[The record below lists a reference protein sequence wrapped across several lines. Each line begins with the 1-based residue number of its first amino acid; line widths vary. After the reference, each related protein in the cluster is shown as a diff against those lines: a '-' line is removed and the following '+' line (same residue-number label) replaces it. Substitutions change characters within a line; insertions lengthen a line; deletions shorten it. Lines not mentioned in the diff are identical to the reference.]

1 MSLVEDLM
9 REMQDLQ
16 AANKELQRKMSELI
30 SEVSTFVIIWLLLHL
45 LLPLLLCHLA
55 TTCSFYYSN
64 IVTHV
69 YAVAIIYFSINILI
83 MFIEWLSL

>member
-30 SEVSTFVIIWLLLHL
+30 SEVSTFVII
-45 LLPLLLCHLA
+45 
-55 TTCSFYYSN
+55 
-64 IVTHV
+64 
-69 YAVAIIYFSINILI
+69 
-83 MFIEWLSL
+83 